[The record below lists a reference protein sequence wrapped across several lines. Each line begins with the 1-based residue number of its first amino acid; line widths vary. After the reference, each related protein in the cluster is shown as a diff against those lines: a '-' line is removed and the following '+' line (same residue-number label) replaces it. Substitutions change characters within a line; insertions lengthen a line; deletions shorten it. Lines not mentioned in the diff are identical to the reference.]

1 MNYVPDFSIVTD
13 NWIVLLRGL
22 WVTIQIW
29 IPSIAI
35 GLAGGFLLAQARLA
49 RRSWIRGTSLVYV
62 ELFRDTPV
70 LIQLIWFYYAFPILV
85 GVQLSPYAA
94 ALLGLTLNTS
104 AYASEI
110 FRGGIQ
116 SIHRGQMEGA
126 LAIGMSRAQAMRR
139 VILPQVIK
147 RMLPAF
153 TNRTIEV
160 AKMSSLA
167 SVISVHE
174 LMYQGRLLSSTYYR
188 PFEILTAV
196 AFIYFVLIYPGTFL
210 AGRLE
215 KHLARSN

>member
-1 MNYVPDFSIVTD
+1 MNYIPDFSIVTD

-29 IPSIAI
+29 IPSIVM
-35 GLAGGFLLAQARLA
+35 GLIGGFFIAQARL
-49 RRSWIRGTSLVYV
+49 SKSKWLSGGSLVYV

-70 LIQLIWFYYAFPILV
+70 LIQLIWFFYAFPILI
-85 GVQLSPYAA
+85 GVQLTPFSA
-94 ALLGLTLNTS
+94 ALLGLTLNTT

-110 FRGGIQ
+110 FRGGIK

-126 LAIGMSRAQAMRR
+126 KAIGMTEGQAMRR

-153 TNRTIEV
+153 TNRVIEV